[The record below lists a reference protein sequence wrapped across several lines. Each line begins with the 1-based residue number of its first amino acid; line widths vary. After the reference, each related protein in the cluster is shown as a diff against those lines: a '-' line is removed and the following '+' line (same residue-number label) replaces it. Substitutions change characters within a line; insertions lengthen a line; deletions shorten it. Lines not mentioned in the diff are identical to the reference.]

1 MGIWFMLSWGDAE
14 QCLKNSFPWLVLGQI
29 DFQLASLHAKMSFRW
44 ILDINLKGKTIKL
57 LENKA
62 GKYIQD
68 HKCRG
73 QTLALNIIEKL
84 IN

>member
-1 MGIWFMLSWGDAE
+1 MIGVGT
-14 QCLKNSFPWLVLGQI
+14 NRFPFGRKKMK
-29 DFQLASLHAKMSFRW
+29 LASLHAKMSFRW

-73 QTLALNIIEKL
+73 QTFKINPKALNIIEKL

>member
-1 MGIWFMLSWGDAE
+1 MIGVGT
-14 QCLKNSFPWLVLGQI
+14 NRFPFGREKMK
-29 DFQLASLHAKMSFRW
+29 LASLHTKMSFRW

-73 QTLALNIIEKL
+73 QIFKINPKALNIIEK
-84 IN
+84 